1 MHTGDVSS
9 LNYFYNDL
17 KEKTLHKLARKDGLI
32 STKTGLVTKEIL
44 NAVHL
49 SEIEYSRQKK
59 KTQHFEILSTGLKKI

>member
-49 SEIEYSRQKK
+49 KNRISSKK